1 MRRKD
6 TSHLARRKQA
16 VADGGG
22 NARTRKMRQR
32 RVDLGAEAPATGGGA
47 RVSEG
52 TPLPAVAQQRGRAAR
67 GVTQPVGRVESPE
80 FRTNGVFT
88 PTSGQEDVLDANA
101 RTVREVEARQAFN
114 PYTLYQ
120 GLK

>member
-1 MRRKD
+1 MPRKD
-6 TSHLARRKQA
+6 TSRLARRKQA

-52 TPLPAVAQQRGRAAR
+52 TPLP
-67 GVTQPVGRVESPE
+67 
-80 FRTNGVFT
+80 GVFT

-101 RTVREVEARQAFN
+101 RTMRDIETRRAFN

>member
-1 MRRKD
+1 MRRKG

-16 VADGGG
+16 IADGGG

-32 RVDLGAEAPATGGGA
+32 RADLGAGAPATGGGA

-52 TPLPAVAQQRGRAAR
+52 TPLPAVVQQRGLAAR
-67 GVTQPVGRVESPE
+67 GVPQPVGRVESPE
-80 FRTNGVFT
+80 FSRPGVL
-88 PTSGQEDVLDANA
+88 TSGQEGILDANA
-101 RTVREVEARQAFN
+101 RTMREIETRRAFN

>member
-1 MRRKD
+1 MRRKG

-16 VADGGG
+16 IADGGG

-32 RVDLGAEAPATGGGA
+32 QADLGAGAPATGGA

-52 TPLPAVAQQRGRAAR
+52 TPLPAVVQQRGRAAR
-67 GVTQPVGRVESPE
+67 GVPQPVGRVESPE
-80 FRTNGVFT
+80 LSRPGVL
-88 PTSGQEDVLDANA
+88 TSGQEGILDANA
-101 RTVREVEARQAFN
+101 RTMREIETRRAFN

>member
-1 MRRKD
+1 MPRKD

-32 RVDLGAEAPATGGGA
+32 RVDLGVEAPATGGGA

-52 TPLPAVAQQRGRAAR
+52 TPIPPEVVANPLFSGPA
-67 GVTQPVGRVESPE
+67 
-80 FRTNGVFT
+80 
-88 PTSGQEDVLDANA
+88 SGQEDVLDANA
-101 RTVREVEARQAFN
+101 RTMRDIETRRAFN